1 MSLKC
6 LFWTCEEPGLIFSN
20 FRLRERWPPWTEG
33 SSCWRRTWRGP
44 RRGSPPPHRSWPR
57 PPTLLMS
64 LSGELSNIFLLIVK
78 YFFKLITIVNGWHMV
93 HNQKDQWYH
102 YLYSF
107 IRIRKALE
115 NKSNMEDDRVAIL
128 EAQLA
133 QAKLIAEEAD
143 KKYEEV
149 ELYRA
154 WHYLPL
160 KLHLLVYG

>member
-1 MSLKC
+1 
-6 LFWTCEEPGLIFSN
+6 
-20 FRLRERWPPWTEG
+20 
-33 SSCWRRTWRGP
+33 
-44 RRGSPPPHRSWPR
+44 
-57 PPTLLMS
+57 
-64 LSGELSNIFLLIVK
+64 
-78 YFFKLITIVNGWHMV
+78 MV

-149 ELYRA
+149 ESYRA